1 MKIDVNT
8 GIDEVKTAI
17 AAGGDIEFTNEACIK
32 FIELIAQ
39 NKGTGKAETEDGR
52 VFSFPYP
59 ATDNYIMP
67 CFTNKVKA
75 ILKEAST
82 GKKQTNIML
91 TGEAGTGK
99 TEFVYHIYKDCGYGK
114 VFQINGGEEL
124 SVDDFFGSVQV
135 RNKDG
140 VSVTEFVAGI
150 AYQALTYGTKV
161 DENGK
166 QVLDE
171 NGNPI
176 VIGKPALLFIDEFAS
191 ILPSVFLQTGN
202 RLLEFGKG
210 KPYRTIEITK
220 NNGEV
225 IKSHPG
231 FAIIMA
237 GNTTGDGTMS
247 TSLAG
252 YTAQNNPMDKS
263 TKNRITS
270 AFHFNYNLNAEK
282 NYLEGIEN
290 SDKIIAFIARIRED
304 FRNGMISTNLTTRD
318 VIKIAQNYNTY
329 KEYGIENPLEESL
342 MDSIGNMLNENDFL
356 HYQNAGR
363 EILQM
368 PNVFS
373 TP

>member
-1 MKIDVNT
+1 MLITVENT
-8 GIDEVKTAI
+8 IQEVKSI
-17 AAGGDIEFTNEACIK
+17 VSAGGDVEFTNEATMK
-32 FIELIAQ
+32 FFDIIVAF
-39 NKGTGKAETEDGR
+39 KAVGKQQSNESK
-52 VFSFPYP
+52 VFAFPYP

-67 CFTNKVKA
+67 SFTNKVKA
-75 ILKEAST
+75 ILKEASA
-82 GKKQTNIML
+82 GRKQANIML

-99 TEFVYHIYKDCGYGK
+99 TEFVYHIFKDCGYDR
-114 VFQINGGEEL
+114 VYQINGGEEL

-135 RNKDG
+135 RSKDG
-140 VSVTEFVAGI
+140 VSVTEFVAGV
-150 AYQALTYGTKV
+150 AYKALIHGTKV

-202 RLLEFGKG
+202 RLLEFGKN

-225 IKSHPG
+225 LKSHPG
-231 FAIIMA
+231 FTIIMA

-270 AFHFNYNLNAEK
+270 AFHFDYNLNAEK
-282 NYLEGIEN
+282 NYLNGVEN
-290 SDKIIAFIARIRED
+290 AENIIKFVDRIRDD
-304 FRNGMISTNLTTRD
+304 FKKGMIQTNLTTRD
-318 VIKIAQNYNTY
+318 VIKIAENYHTY
-329 KEYGIENPLEESL
+329 KEYGIANPLEEAL
-342 MDSIGNMLNENDFL
+342 MDSIGNMLPENDLL
-356 HYQNAGR
+356 HYQNCGR
-363 EILQM
+363 EMLQM
-368 PNVFS
+368 SNAFA
-373 TP
+373 TE